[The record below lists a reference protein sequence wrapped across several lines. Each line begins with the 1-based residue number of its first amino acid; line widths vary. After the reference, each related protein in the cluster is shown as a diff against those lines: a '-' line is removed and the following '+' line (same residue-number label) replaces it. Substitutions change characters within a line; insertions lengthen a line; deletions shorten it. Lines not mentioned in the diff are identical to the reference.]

1 MIFYLNQYR
10 FYLDILIILQVLPGS
25 HKAGRIEH
33 KFVAG
38 QTGADLD
45 RVEHLKKVF
54 PLTYMEMEPGE

>member
-38 QTGADLD
+38 QTGGLREGGAPQEGVPIDLHGD
-45 RVEHLKKVF
+45 GAR
-54 PLTYMEMEPGE
+54 